1 MLPIR
6 ATKGESAQHTRGI
19 MTLKYHNAPAAALA
33 YVGKRMSSRYD
44 GNVVTGELAWFGDG
58 AERLGLHGNVKMEA
72 VKAL

>member
-1 MLPIR
+1 
-6 ATKGESAQHTRGI
+6 